1 MITLSK
7 FAKLAHVS
15 VSTASK
21 AFAMSNEVNEQTREE
36 LFKLA
41 KELGCFKKFY
51 NAKYPKFVVAV
62 ICPEFQSQYYSRT
75 LSLIQEYLTKKNC
88 DICAASTDFSPE
100 TEKTLLEYYNNYTN
114 VDGVIVVEG
123 QTVIDSSYET
133 PVISIS
139 PFVPQPHTIT
149 INIDYE
155 ISMAEILEYFK
166 KQNVT
171 SIGYLGETNTP
182 EKLNAFEKQMKKI
195 YGSYNSDLEIVTE
208 SRFESGGYAAMEEL
222 FKKEHL
228 PRAIICAYDYFA
240 IGAIRC
246 ILDHGLS
253 VPEDIAVVGI
263 DNIPEARY
271 LNPPLTSISSRREIV
286 CETATSAIIELMNN
300 ESVER
305 VESVVTITSK
315 LHMRKSSEI

>member
-21 AFAMSNEVNEQTREE
+21 AFAMSSEVNEQTREE

-62 ICPEFQSQYYSRT
+62 ICPEFQSRFYSRT
-75 LSLIQEYLTKKNC
+75 LSLIQAYLAKENC
-88 DICAASTDFSPE
+88 DICAASTDFSLE
-100 TEKTLLEYYNNYTN
+100 TEKMLLDYYNNYTH
-114 VDGVIVVEG
+114 VDGIIVVEG
-123 QTVIDSSYET
+123 QVPIEDSYET

-149 INIDYE
+149 VNIDYE
-155 ISMAEILEYFK
+155 ISMGEILSYFK
-166 KQNVT
+166 NQKVD
-171 SIGYLGETNTP
+171 SIGYLGETYTP
-182 EKLNAFEKQMKKI
+182 EKLDAFRNQILEK
-195 YGSYNSDLEIVTE
+195 YGFFDEDLAIVTDE
-208 SRFESGGYAAMEEL
+208 RFEAGGYSAMEEL
-222 FKKEHL
+222 FKKKKL

-263 DNIPEARY
+263 DNIHEAKY
-271 LNPPLTSISSRREIV
+271 LNPPLTSMSSRREIV
-286 CETATSAIIELMNN
+286 CETATNAIMKLLNN
-300 ESVER
+300 EPVDSE
-305 VESVVTITSK
+305 VTINSR
-315 LHMRKSSEI
+315 LHLRKSTEI